1 MKNKSLL
8 DIFYSYCDGKTE
20 MESKRFSRFCKD
32 YKLTDKKFGINDID
46 IVFAKVKS
54 GKVKTITFEQF
65 QNAIPEIAKKKGTTP
80 ENILNYIISFDL
92 SKPNADSIEL
102 NKLTFYPFNNRRK
115 NYDNSISND
124 ENKELKEE
132 LKIKEHRINQLIVEL
147 ENEKNKNDNKLVN
160 MNDIIA
166 INFISTDQKIHYPIS
181 CLKTS
186 EFYEIEAKLYKE
198 YPEYKNTNN
207 SFIANGQVVLRFKKM
222 NENGIKNGDTITL
235 ITNE

>member
-1 MKNKSLL
+1 M
-8 DIFYSYCDGKTE
+8 
-20 MESKRFSRFCKD
+20 
-32 YKLTDKKFGINDID
+32 
-46 IVFAKVKS
+46 
-54 GKVKTITFEQF
+54 
-65 QNAIPEIAKKKGTTP
+65 
-80 ENILNYIISFDL
+80 
-92 SKPNADSIEL
+92 
-102 NKLTFYPFNNRRK
+102 
-115 NYDNSISND
+115 
-124 ENKELKEE
+124 KEE